1 MTVSEAIFV
10 FIPARGGSKGVPEKA
25 LQTVG
30 NAPLISYTIRD
41 AHHIQGRVRV
51 FVSTD
56 DARIARVSMSEGA
69 DVPFLRPVELAGDSS
84 RLEDALSYSLHRL
97 KTDEQY
103 DPDILIVMSPTSPFR
118 LPGRVNDALT
128 QSLGNPS
135 VYNIGSVAPAGIDRE
150 NYWTVEHGTCR
161 RFSETINADI
171 PPERLFQSSM
181 SFNIVFLKRS
191 ENMECRIPVILNDI
205 ESVDIDTP
213 YDLELARRIVESG
226 YYPFETQSPCS
237 KRSE

>member
-1 MTVSEAIFV
+1 MTALDNIFV

-25 LQTVG
+25 LQMVG
-30 NAPLISYTIRD
+30 DAPLISYTIRD
-41 AHHIQGRVRV
+41 AHRIQGRVRV

-56 DARIARVSMSEGA
+56 DARIARVSMEEGA

-84 RLEDALSYSLHRL
+84 RLEDALSYSLQRL

-103 DPDILIVMSPTSPFR
+103 DPDVLIVMSPTSPFR
-118 LPGRVNDALT
+118 LPDRVNDALRH
-128 QSLGNPS
+128 SFCNPS
-135 VYNIGSVAPAGIDRE
+135 VYNIGSVAPAGVDRD
-150 NYWTVEHGTCR
+150 NYWTADNGTCR
-161 RFSETINADI
+161 RFSEKINADV
-171 PPERLFQSSM
+171 PPERLFQSAM

-191 ENMECRIPVILNDI
+191 ENTECRLPVILNDI

-226 YYPFETQSPCS
+226 YYPFETQNPCS
-237 KRSE
+237 NRSE